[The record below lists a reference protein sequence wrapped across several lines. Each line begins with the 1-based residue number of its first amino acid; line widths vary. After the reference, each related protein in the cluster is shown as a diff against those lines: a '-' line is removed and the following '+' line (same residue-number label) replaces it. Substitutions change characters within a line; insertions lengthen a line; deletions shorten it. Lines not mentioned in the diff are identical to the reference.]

1 MELSKIGG
9 SPDLVQKWSKALD
22 GIKTDYA
29 ARVTAQLLENQ
40 AKAVLAETQ
49 RISEEQLSAGSTSV
63 GNIGTFQKF
72 AFPLVRRVYPNLV
85 FNYIGAT
92 QPMDAPVSQIFYL
105 GNSRWTGG
113 TQQTVYS
120 KFNLTYNADGTTQTS
135 PIGHTSKSGVVATGT
150 VGSWHEG
157 ATGTAA
163 NGLGFNTV
171 TGAGFDLSNVLAPNK
186 GSPSSTYGGKIAS
199 FPTSTTTLGWVVS
212 AGERLDGTGI
222 PEVQFHIEQQP
233 VVAQTRKMRALWT
246 IEASQD
252 LKAYHNLDLERELTE
267 LLSKELSLE
276 IDRELIEDIRMIA
289 YGLAGTSQNVGGWYA
304 KSLDPLAN
312 SNSFGNNYYGNGTMG
327 GATWNPGSF
336 EWNNDPTKL
345 SVGSS
350 QTAQS
355 IRANN
360 VFVVDLKYMA
370 GLTTGAG
377 FAPQHLG
384 QVYSNLLATINF
396 ASQDI
401 YKSTMRGPG
410 TVIITS
416 PLMASLLESAAKLE
430 GGLPEKDGPTNMGS
444 KIEYKGKFAGKYDM
458 IVDPL
463 FPEDEIIVGYNGG
476 SPMDSG
482 FVYCPY
488 IPLMPLPM
496 VTDPGTFQPRKGIMT
511 RYAKAA
517 IQPAS
522 RFYRVIRV
530 IGASTD
536 YMKPYTFSNAT
547 AGILTNNVV

>member
-1 MELSKIGG
+1 MDVSKIGG

-22 GIKTDYA
+22 GIRSDYT

-49 RISEEQLSAGSTSV
+49 RVNEEVVSTGGTTV

-105 GNSRWTGG
+105 GNSRWSG
-113 TQQTVYS
+113 TNGQTVYS
-120 KFNLTYNADGTTQTS
+120 KYNLTYNATGTTQTS
-135 PIGHTSKSGVVATGT
+135 PIGHTVVSNLGVTT
-150 VGSWHEG
+150 TNSWFDG
-157 ATGTAA
+157 AGTAA
-163 NGLGFNTV
+163 NGLGYNTV
-171 TGAGFDLSNVLAPNK
+171 TGAGFDLSNVLMPNK
-186 GSPSSTYGGKIAS
+186 GSPSTTYGGKIAS
-199 FPTSTTTLGWVVS
+199 FPDGTTTMGWVVS

-289 YGLAGTSQNVGGWYA
+289 YGLGGTGSIGGWNA
-304 KSLDPLAN
+304 AALDMAN
-312 SNSFGNNYYGNGTMG
+312 SNNFQGYYGKTIGGT
-327 GATWNPGSF
+327 GAGTTAPGSF
-336 EWNNDPTKL
+336 SWGNSLTTTDPQ
-345 SVGSS
+345 G
-350 QTAQS
+350 AP
-355 IRANN
+355 RANN
-360 VFVVDLKYMA
+360 VFVVDLKF
-370 GLTTGAG
+370 LTGPSL
-377 FAPQHLG
+377 APQHVG
-384 QVYSNLLATINF
+384 QIYSNLLATVNF

-401 YKSTMRGPG
+401 YKSTQRGPG

-416 PLMASLLESAAKLE
+416 PLIASLLESAAKLE
-430 GGLPEKDGPTNMGS
+430 GGLPEKDGPSNMGS
-444 KIEYKGKFAGKYDM
+444 KIEYKGKFAGKYDL

-463 FPEDEIIVGYNGG
+463 FPEDEMIIGYNGG
-476 SPMDSG
+476 SPMDAG

-496 VTDPGTFQPRKGIMT
+496 VTDPGSFQPRKGIMT

-517 IQPAS
+517 IQPSS

-536 YMKPYTFSNAT
+536 YLKPFTFSNAL
-547 AGILTNNVV
+547 ANVTDRKSVV

>member
-1 MELSKIGG
+1 MDISKIGG

-22 GIKTDYA
+22 GIKSDYT

-49 RISEEQLSAGSTSV
+49 RVNEEVVSQGGTTV

-105 GNSRWTGG
+105 GNSRWTNQ

-120 KFNLTYNADGTTQTS
+120 KYNLTYNANGTTQTGV
-135 PIGHTSKSGVVATGT
+135 IGNTRVLATQVTGANT
-150 VGSWHEG
+150 WNEG
-157 ATGTAA
+157 ANSTQAG
-163 NGLGFNTV
+163 NGLGFNQV
-171 TGAGFDLSNVLAPNK
+171 TGSFDLSNVLAASK
-186 GSPSSTYGGKIAS
+186 GSPSATYGGKIAS
-199 FPTSTTTLGWVVS
+199 FPDGTTTMGWVVS

-289 YGLAGTSQNVGGWYA
+289 YGLAGTNTTFGGWNA
-304 KSLDPLAN
+304 ASLDMANAN
-312 SNSFGNNYYGNGTMG
+312 SFTGYYGKTTGGTG
-327 GATWNPGSF
+327 VTGTVAGAFAWGNTGLTGS
-336 EWNNDPTKL
+336 DLQGAP
-345 SVGSS
+345 
-350 QTAQS
+350 
-355 IRANN
+355 RANN
-360 VFVVDLKYMA
+360 VFVADLKNF
-370 GLTTGAG
+370 GGST
-377 FAPQHLG
+377 FAPQHVG
-384 QVYSNLLATINF
+384 QMYSNLLALINF

-401 YKSTMRGPG
+401 YKSTQRGPG
-410 TVIITS
+410 TVMITS

-444 KIEYKGKFAGKYDM
+444 KIEYKGKFAGKYDL

-463 FPEDEIIVGYNGG
+463 FPEDEIIIGYNGG
-476 SPMDSG
+476 SPMDAG
-482 FVYCPY
+482 YVYCPY

-496 VTDPGTFQPRKGIMT
+496 VTDPGSFQPRKGIMT

-536 YMKPYTFSNAT
+536 YMKPYTFSNA
-547 AGILTNNVV
+547 GTNLYTGAIG

>member
-1 MELSKIGG
+1 MDVSKIGG

-22 GIKTDYA
+22 GIKSEYT

-40 AKAVLAETQ
+40 AKAVLAENQ
-49 RISEEQLSAGSTSV
+49 RAINEVGEGGGTTTV

-105 GNSRWTGG
+105 GNSRWSDT
-113 TQQTVYS
+113 TQQVVYS
-120 KFNLTYNADGTTQTS
+120 KFNLTYNANGTNETG
-135 PIGHTSKSGVVATGT
+135 PISSVSAPLAA
-150 VGSWHEG
+150 GSW
-157 ATGTAA
+157 GTNPLLASQA
-163 NGLGFNTV
+163 S
-171 TGAGFDLSNVLAPNK
+171 AGFALSNVLSTTY
-186 GSPSSTYGGKIAS
+186 GSPSTTYGGKIAS
-199 FPTSTTTLGWVVS
+199 FPDGTTTLGWVVS

-222 PEVQFHIEQQP
+222 PEVQFHIEQQA
-233 VVAQTRKMRALWT
+233 VVARTRKMRALWT

-289 YGLAGTSQNVGGWYA
+289 YGLGTAARGTSYGGWVA
-304 KSLDPLAN
+304 GSLDSDYN
-312 SNSFGNNYYGNGTMG
+312 SNDFGNEYGKLTGVTGGSTAWTPSAFTWGNTKTGAAG
-327 GATWNPGSF
+327 FNNGATTAKNGNVIVADLRSF
-336 EWNNDPTKL
+336 L
-345 SVGSS
+345 G
-350 QTAQS
+350 
-355 IRANN
+355 
-360 VFVVDLKYMA
+360 
-370 GLTTGAG
+370 TTY
-377 FAPQHLG
+377 APQHVG
-384 QVYSNLLATINF
+384 HMFSNLLAVLNF

-401 YKSTMRGPG
+401 YKSTQRGPG
-410 TVIITS
+410 TVLITS

-430 GGLPEKDGPTNMGS
+430 GGIPAQDGPTNMGS
-444 KIEYKGKFAGKYDM
+444 KIEYKGKFAGKYDL

-463 FPEDEIIVGYNGG
+463 FPEDEIIMGYNGG
-476 SPMDSG
+476 SPMDAG

-496 VTDPGTFQPRKGIMT
+496 VTDPNTFQPRKGIMT

-522 RFYRVIRV
+522 RFYRVIRL
-530 IGASTD
+530 IGAGSD
-536 YMKPYTFSNAT
+536 WLRP
-547 AGILTNNVV
+547 GIFANTSVGLPGGAV

>member
-1 MELSKIGG
+1 MNASKIGG
-9 SPDLVQKWSKALD
+9 SSELVQKWSKALD
-22 GIKTDYA
+22 GIKSEYT

-49 RISEEQLSAGSTSV
+49 RINEEQLSTGATNV

-105 GNSRWTGG
+105 GNSRWSGG
-113 TQQTVYS
+113 LQQTVYS
-120 KFNLTYNADGTTQTS
+120 KFNITYNAYSGTNTTFPIGTTNLLA
-135 PIGHTSKSGVVATGT
+135 GNVTGA
-150 VGSWHEG
+150 GSWFDG
-157 ATGTAA
+157 VTGTAA
-163 NGLGFNTV
+163 NGLNFNNV

-186 GSPSSTYGGKIAS
+186 GAPSTTYGGRIAS
-199 FPTSTTTLGWVVS
+199 FPDQTTTMGWVVS

-289 YGLAGTSQNVGGWYA
+289 YGYGGTTNTIGGWSA
-304 KSLDPLAN
+304 QSLDPLKN
-312 SNSFGNNYYGNGTMG
+312 SNSFQNQYGKVSDTAGSQKRDM
-327 GATWNPGSF
+327 GSF
-336 EWNNDPTKL
+336 EWGNDPANVNGYST
-345 SVGSS
+345 
-350 QTAQS
+350 TQS
-355 IRANN
+355 IAKN
-360 VFVVDLKYMA
+360 VFVTDLKA
-370 GLTTGAG
+370 FGGTT

-384 QVYSNLLATINF
+384 QMYSNLLALVNF

-401 YKSTMRGPG
+401 YKTTLRGPG
-410 TVIITS
+410 TVLITS
-416 PLMASLLESAAKLE
+416 PLMATILESAAKLE
-430 GGLPEKDGPTNMGS
+430 GGLPEKDGPTNMGT
-444 KIEYKGKFAGKYDM
+444 KIEYKGKFAGKYDL

-463 FPEDEIIVGYNGG
+463 FPEDEIIIGYNGG
-476 SPMDSG
+476 SPMDAG

-517 IQPAS
+517 VQPSS
-522 RFYRVIRV
+522 RFYRVIRL

-536 YMKPYTFSNAT
+536 YMKPYIFQNKTASNPT
-547 AGILTNNVV
+547 LNVG

>member
-1 MELSKIGG
+1 MDVSKVGG
-9 SPDLVQKWSKALD
+9 SPELVQKWSKALD
-22 GIKTDYA
+22 GIKSEYT

-49 RISEEQLSAGSTSV
+49 RVNEEISTGTTTV
-63 GNIGTFQKF
+63 GNIGVFQKF

-105 GNSRWTGG
+105 GNSRWSDTM
-113 TQQTVYS
+113 QQTVYS
-120 KFNLTYNADGTTQTS
+120 KFNLTYNANGVTSTS
-135 PIGHTSKSGVVATGT
+135 PIGQYASGSTSTGLSYHD
-150 VGSWHEG
+150 V
-157 ATGTAA
+157 TAA
-163 NGLGFNTV
+163 GGFH
-171 TGAGFDLSNVLAPNK
+171 LSSVLRSNM
-186 GSPSSTYGGKIAS
+186 GSPSTTYGGKIAS
-199 FPTSTTTLGWVVS
+199 FPASATTLGWVVS

-233 VVAQTRKMRALWT
+233 VVALTRKMRALWT

-289 YGLAGTSQNVGGWYA
+289 YGFAGSTASVGGWNAY
-304 KSLDPLAN
+304 SLDPLAN
-312 SNSFGNNYYGNGTMG
+312 SNSFSRNIGKTSALTTATAVESSPGAFRWGNSAFDTDGNSLAGNT
-327 GATWNPGSF
+327 
-336 EWNNDPTKL
+336 
-345 SVGSS
+345 
-350 QTAQS
+350 Q
-355 IRANN
+355 ANKN
-360 VFVVDLKYMA
+360 IIVVDLAQFLGTNY
-370 GLTTGAG
+370 
-377 FAPQHLG
+377 APQHVG
-384 QVYSNLLATINF
+384 HRYANMLAVLNY

-401 YKSTMRGPG
+401 YKSTQRGPG

-416 PLMASLLESAAKLE
+416 PLIASILESAAKLE
-430 GGLPEKDGPTNMGS
+430 GGLAEKDGPSNMGN
-444 KIEYKGKFAGKYDM
+444 KIEYKGKFAGKYEL

-463 FPEDEIIVGYNGG
+463 FPEDEIIIGYNGG

-511 RYAKAA
+511 RYGKAA

-522 RFYRVIRV
+522 RFYRVIRL
-530 IGASTD
+530 IGASSD
-536 YMKPYTFSNAT
+536 YLSP
-547 AGILTNNVV
+547 GILSQTVYRNGNGTLVG

>member
-1 MELSKIGG
+1 MDASKVGG
-9 SPDLVQKWSKALD
+9 SPELVQKWSKALD
-22 GIKTDYA
+22 GIKSEYT

-40 AKAVLAETQ
+40 AKAVLAENK
-49 RISEEQLSAGSTSV
+49 RLNEEQLSTGSTTV

-105 GNSRWTGG
+105 GNSRWSGG
-113 TQQTVYS
+113 TGQTVYS
-120 KFNLTYNADGTTQTS
+120 KFSLTPLNSTTS
-135 PIGHTSKSGVVATGT
+135 AIGS
-150 VGSWHEG
+150 
-157 ATGTAA
+157 
-163 NGLGFNTV
+163 V
-171 TGAGFDLSNVLAPNK
+171 TGAPSAWNTPDSAGTGLTAQTASAGFDLSNVLLGNR
-186 GSPSSTYGGKIAS
+186 GSPSTTYGGRLAS
-199 FPTSTTTLGWVVS
+199 FPDASTTMGWVVS

-289 YGLAGTSQNVGGWYA
+289 YGFAGTSSNMGGWYA

-312 SNSFGNNYYGNGTMG
+312 SNNFTGYYGKSNQDNAMG
-327 GATWNPGSF
+327 IGGNYGP
-336 EWNNDPTKL
+336 
-345 SVGSS
+345 
-350 QTAQS
+350 
-355 IRANN
+355 
-360 VFVVDLKYMA
+360 
-370 GLTTGAG
+370 GAG
-377 FAPQHLG
+377 AGTSPANFTYANSINPDGNTALGIKTQNVIVADLAQFLGTNYAPQHIG
-384 QVYSNLLATINF
+384 HRFSNLLALINF

-401 YKSTMRGPG
+401 YKTTLRGPG
-410 TVIITS
+410 TVLITS
-416 PLMASLLESAAKLE
+416 PLIASLLESAAKLE
-430 GGLPEKDGPTNMGS
+430 GGLPEKDGPSNMGT
-444 KIEYKGKFAGKYDM
+444 KIEYKGKFAGKYDL

-463 FPEDEIIVGYNGG
+463 FPEDEIVIGYNGG
-476 SPMDSG
+476 NPMDSG

-522 RFYRVIRV
+522 RFYRVIRL
-530 IGASTD
+530 IGAGAAYARPEIYLNTV
-536 YMKPYTFSNAT
+536 AT
-547 AGILTNNVV
+547 ARQ